1 MTIKLLQSILI
12 TIPFASIQGHDT
24 TTSSISFILY
34 NLAKYP
40 DVQQK
45 VFEEVQNVLGD
56 DVGKAV
62 TMQDLN
68 NLRYLELVIK
78 ETLRMYPSAPLI
90 GRKINEEVSFGDVT
104 IPEGTNLT
112 IAPFFLGRDPKI
124 YSDPLKFDPLRFD
137 VETNN
142 EKNNPFAYIPFSAGP
157 RNCIGQKFAML
168 EMKSLTS
175 KIVRNFQL
183 SILKENEEL
192 ELIAEIVL
200 RPENGIVLC
209 AKSRV

>member
-1 MTIKLLQSILI
+1 MHSNQFS
-12 TIPFASIQGHDT
+12 QGHDT
-24 TTSSISFILY
+24 TTSGISFVLY

-40 DVQQK
+40 DIQQK
-45 VFEEVQNVLGD
+45 VFEEISTLGE
-56 DVGKAV
+56 DVHKTL

-78 ETLRMYPSAPLI
+78 ESLRLYPSAPFI
-90 GRKINEEVSFGDVT
+90 GRKITEEVTLGDVI
-104 IPEGTNLT
+104 IPEGTT
-112 IAPFFLGRDPKI
+112 MMISPFFLGRSPKI
-124 YSDPLKFDPLRFD
+124 YQNPLNFDPSRFD

-142 EKNNPFAYIPFSAGP
+142 ERSNPFAYVPFSAGP

-175 KIVRNFQL
+175 KIIRNFQL
-183 SILKENEEL
+183 SIKKENEEL
-192 ELIAEIVL
+192 DLISELIL

-209 AKSRV
+209 ATSRVY